1 MSQMS
6 VIDYFERI
14 SQKVN
19 NDNIDE
25 EKQKIKDI
33 LENFDNNDDMSYIR
47 LKHSTERLISLRESG
62 RSIKNFIDFYKNNQ
76 DSMPQNLKTLRWF
89 GK

>member
-1 MSQMS
+1 MSQIS
-6 VIDYFERI
+6 VLDYFVGI

-19 NDNIDE
+19 NQNIDE
-25 EKQKIKDI
+25 EKQKIKEI
-33 LENFDNNDDMSYIR
+33 LESFDNNDDLHYIK

-62 RSIKNFIDFYKNNQ
+62 RSIENFIKLYKNSQ